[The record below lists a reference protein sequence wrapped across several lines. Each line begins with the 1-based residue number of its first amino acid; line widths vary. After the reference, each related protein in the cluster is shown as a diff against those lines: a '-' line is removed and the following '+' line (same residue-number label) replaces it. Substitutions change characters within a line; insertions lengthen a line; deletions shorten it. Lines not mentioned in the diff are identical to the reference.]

1 MRCVCGVYG
10 VCGRQRIIERCLA
23 LDKQRTRL
31 AARPQSLVATV
42 WVVSAALLPL
52 PLSVSDSLL
61 SVRLLACWHPNFLAC
76 CLSSHA
82 ATKDKQNGALCRPL
96 AKLWGT
102 LATPTST
109 PTATRTLAK
118 RHTACKWKCKRAS
131 SPPSTVPLSYLPV
144 ASGCLPPPL
153 DCPCT
158 TSAAD
163 MIYALMS
170 RFFDKVLNL

>member
-1 MRCVCGVYG
+1 M
-10 VCGRQRIIERCLA
+10 CGRQRIIERCLA

-42 WVVSAALLPL
+42 WVVSSTLLCF
-52 PLSVSDSLL
+52 SVCPS
-61 SVRLLACWHPNFLAC
+61 ACWPV
-76 CLSSHA
+76 
-82 ATKDKQNGALCRPL
+82 
-96 AKLWGT
+96 GT
-102 LATPTST
+102 LTFWPVACLRTQRQKINKMAPSAGHWLSYGAHWHWTPSPTPTAT
-109 PTATRTLAK
+109 ATATRTLAK

-131 SPPSTVPLSYLPV
+131 SSPPLPTLILSYLPV
-144 ASGCLPPPL
+144 ASGWLTPPL
-153 DCPCT
+153 GCPCT